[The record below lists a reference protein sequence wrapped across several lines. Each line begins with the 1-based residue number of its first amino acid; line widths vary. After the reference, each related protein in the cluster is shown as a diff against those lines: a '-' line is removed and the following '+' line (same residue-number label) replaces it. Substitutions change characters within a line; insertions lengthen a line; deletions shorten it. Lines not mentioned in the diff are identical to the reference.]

1 MVVPAPTDYTSMDT
15 EFALKFHHGTNNV
28 VQSEGSESIPRYK
41 FQLKDLE
48 GPGSLIFNRK
58 NLIDIIGMVV
68 LYTDEGGSSNGL
80 KKLGVHIINH
90 STNATK
96 TYYDIDYAP
105 LNVLKAEVSAVSGY
119 AIGNLPPPSG
129 SRFMNRAPVTL
140 TMDTFPPTVIAEA
153 PVGDEVHLPSPLFY
167 HGQLYVSAPIVALQ
181 HDLQKLSLH
190 EAGAP
195 AP

>member
-15 EFALKFHHGTNNV
+15 EFALKFHYGTNIV

-58 NLIDIIGMVV
+58 NLIGEYNDWQDPYHYSNMFTITIIVILNCNYINDADIIGMVV

-90 STNATK
+90 R
-96 TYYDIDYAP
+96 
-105 LNVLKAEVSAVSGY
+105 L
-119 AIGNLPPPSG
+119 
-129 SRFMNRAPVTL
+129 
-140 TMDTFPPTVIAEA
+140 
-153 PVGDEVHLPSPLFY
+153 
-167 HGQLYVSAPIVALQ
+167 
-181 HDLQKLSLH
+181 
-190 EAGAP
+190 
-195 AP
+195 